1 MAQLGGGL
9 ESETTSPPSG
19 GGGRFAY
26 SAKFLARLR
35 NYTNPLYHCRRMG
48 EDLAAA
54 YHALRNW
61 NYTTI
66 RGDEAKLA
74 KAFRGKLF
82 AAFFF
87 SGAFM
92 IVAVALGVKT
102 QFDTNNRYLGVFA
115 TMGYSMVLTTAAYQV
130 FWAIAN
136 LDFYRFTSP
145 NPWSRFLQLERDL
158 WPVHRR
164 ALQMALVVAFVI
176 VPINLGIAWAVG
188 WLPAH
193 IADYVPMGVIVA
205 IVNVILIDSTVI
217 RAMGDQFDAH
227 SRVLAAQYRAGE
239 GDGS

>member
-1 MAQLGGGL
+1 MD
-9 ESETTSPPSG
+9 SERPSDSSRG
-19 GGGRFAY
+19 VAAKPEF
-26 SAKFLARLR
+26 SEKFLSRIR
-35 NYTNPLYHCRRMG
+35 NYTNPLYHCRRMAD
-48 EDLAAA
+48 DLASA

-66 RGDEAKLA
+66 RHDEGRLA

-102 QFDTNNRYLGVFA
+102 QFDTNNRYVGVFA
-115 TMGYSMVLTTAAYQV
+115 TMAYSMILTTAAYQV

-136 LDFYRFTSP
+136 VDFYHYTERNF
-145 NPWSRFLQLERDL
+145 WARFLQLERDL

-164 ALQMALVVAFVI
+164 ALQMALVVAFII

-193 IADYVPMGVIVA
+193 VADYVPMGVIVA
-205 IVNVILIDSTVI
+205 IVNVILIDSTVV
-217 RAMGDQFDAH
+217 RAMGDKFDEH
-227 SRVLAAQYRAGE
+227 SRVLAEQYAVPGE
-239 GDGS
+239 PADPPE